1 MVRVACSGIAI
12 KVKVG
17 MIGQINHGGVVC
29 LGVVA
34 NVDGVV
40 ICQCECN
47 LAGKMC
53 IRDRFNSPSST
64 NNSCLYESGKRL
76 PGNFQWESGGKQSIP
91 SRIIRNHIT

>member
-47 LAGKMC
+47 LAGK
-53 IRDRFNSPSST
+53 IAG
-64 NNSCLYESGKRL
+64 ESL
-76 PGNFQWESGGKQSIP
+76 FAIFCQIA
-91 SRIIRNHIT
+91 